1 MVPCTCHSCAC
12 LKACCLDGLTDL
24 GGCLIVNALDYTKKQ
39 WHRWRLAHDAV
50 IEIATQTPTPVTMNS
65 STQASESQGGHQP
78 ALPLDFDWVKLWA
91 SADACT
97 LPKLLAPPLEAHALQ
112 SIDTYYTCPDD
123 LLVHASTACHSIGSS
138 LDGLD

>member
-1 MVPCTCHSCAC
+1 MVICTCHPCTCLGS
-12 LKACCLDGLTDL
+12 CCLGSLKDL
-24 GGCLIVNALDYTKKQ
+24 GGWLIVNTLDYTKKQ
-39 WHRWRLAHDAV
+39 WHRWKLAHNAV

-97 LPKLLAPPLEAHALQ
+97 LPKLLAPPLETDALQ
-112 SIDTYYTCPDD
+112 SIDTHQACPEL